1 MISSLAQ
8 WRDQMLML
16 MPLPQINPLLPAM
29 KRRRSAVALVFQ
41 GLGLYLALVWMT
53 SGSAWEIVKSVLFD
67 VKMLFGFGQWNLA

>member
-1 MISSLAQ
+1 
-8 WRDQMLML
+8 MLML

-53 SGSAWEIVKSVLFD
+53 SGSAVCVRGHHGNII
-67 VKMLFGFGQWNLA
+67 